1 MWETRDL
8 TLVIILAVVSFIYT
22 QLVGQ
27 LGTIITGIQGF
38 NYLFIVG
45 HMVFISFGFLIYEGK
60 RWRLLLQGILA
71 ALLTLTTF
79 LSGAP
84 FDIVSKIPMILTS
97 FFGDLI
103 FNSLYQR
110 FERRNKLIWLAI
122 LVVIGYML
130 MLPVFVSLNMF
141 LFYLPQALNM
151 YINVYVLLFPVTIT
165 ETVIGGYLGYQI
177 YRRVKG
183 VKIET

>member
-1 MWETRDL
+1 MWGTRDL
-8 TLVIILAVVSFIYT
+8 TLVILLAVVSFIYT
-22 QLVGQ
+22 QLIGQ
-27 LGTIITGIQGF
+27 LGNLVTGIQGF
-38 NYLFIVG
+38 NYFFIIG
-45 HMVFISFGFLIYEGK
+45 HMIFVSFGFLIYGGR

-103 FNSLYQR
+103 FNSFYSR
-110 FERRNKLIWLAI
+110 FENQNKLNWLAL

-130 MLPVFVSLNMF
+130 ILPVFVSLNMF
-141 LFYLPQALNM
+141 LFYPPQALNS
-151 YINVYVLLFPVTIT
+151 YISVYVLLFPVTLI
-165 ETVIGGYLGYQI
+165 ETIIGGYIGYQI
-177 YRRVKG
+177 YRRVKN
-183 VKIET
+183 IQ

>member
-8 TLVIILAVVSFIYT
+8 TLVILLAVVSFIYT
-22 QLVGQ
+22 QLIGQ
-27 LGTIITGIQGF
+27 LGSVITGIQGF
-38 NYLFIVG
+38 NYFFIIG
-45 HMVFISFGFLIYEGK
+45 HMIFVSFGFLIYGGR

-79 LSGAP
+79 LSGVP

-103 FNSLYQR
+103 FNSFYPQ
-110 FERRNKLIWLAI
+110 FSNRNKLNLLAI

-130 MLPVFVSLNMF
+130 MLPIFVTLNMF
-141 LFYLPQALNM
+141 LFYPPQALNS
-151 YINVYVLLFPVTIT
+151 YISVYALLFPVTLI
-165 ETVIGGYLGYQI
+165 ETIIGGLIGYQI
-177 YRRVKG
+177 FKRVKK
-183 VKIET
+183 V

>member
-8 TLVIILAVVSFIYT
+8 TLVILLAVVSFIYT
-22 QLVGQ
+22 QLIGQ
-27 LGTIITGIQGF
+27 LGNLITGIQGF
-38 NYLFIVG
+38 NYFFIIG
-45 HMVFISFGFLIYEGK
+45 HMIFVSFGFLIYGGK

-79 LSGAP
+79 LSGVP

-97 FFGDLI
+97 LFGDLI
-103 FNSLYQR
+103 FNSFYSQ
-110 FERRNKLIWLAI
+110 FENQNKLNWLAL

-141 LFYLPQALNM
+141 LFYPPQALNS
-151 YINVYVLLFPVTIT
+151 YISVYVLLFPVTLI
-165 ETVIGGYLGYQI
+165 ETIIGGLIGYQI
-177 YRRVKG
+177 FKRVKN
-183 VKIET
+183 V

>member
-8 TLVIILAVVSFIYT
+8 TLVILLAVVSFIYT
-22 QLVGQ
+22 QLIGQ
-27 LGTIITGIQGF
+27 LGNLITGIQGF
-38 NYLFIVG
+38 NYFFIIG
-45 HMVFISFGFLIYEGK
+45 HMIFVSFGFLIYGGK

-79 LSGAP
+79 LSGVP

-97 FFGDLI
+97 LFGDLI
-103 FNSLYQR
+103 FNSFYSQ
-110 FERRNKLIWLAI
+110 FENPNKLNWLAL

-141 LFYLPQALNM
+141 LFYPPQALNS
-151 YINVYVLLFPVTIT
+151 YISVYVLLFPVTLI
-165 ETVIGGYLGYQI
+165 ETIIGGLIGYQI
-177 YRRVKG
+177 FKRVKN
-183 VKIET
+183 V